1 MRQQNLLIL
10 KQQKPKFI
18 SNSTLILLA
27 FSTAF
32 FPRLLDAVGAP
43 SVINFVHFFTVPCC
57 LIVVLATTPTKNSRQ
72 IALVWTLI
80 YSLLILLAVMLAS
93 ALLNNAGTIN
103 VILHFLMLGEPFLLL
118 IAIVSI
124 PMSAHS
130 IQRFKKWIVGFA
142 FTNLI
147 LAYIMCPLAHAN
159 ILPRGTMG
167 VEDSI
172 QGVFYLSGAGNT
184 VSTSVSMSFGVY
196 FLVNAKKVPLWFR
209 ISIMLAAFIQ
219 LIMSDSKQVVFP
231 LLLGGILLALMNFN
245 DFGKAISYIVAFG
258 LLLFVFLWC
267 VENVEA
273 FVAFKQWMSRSELY
287 GSDGEAT
294 LIKTAALR
302 IVPSYYESL
311 LHWLFGLGSGHSVSR
326 MGGWMLKD
334 YADLLEPLGSTVHP
348 ASQQLWKVV
357 FSATVANGSTMFSPF
372 FSWAGIWGD
381 LGFLGLGAYFYLASV
396 VWRQVCADNMTQFL
410 LLTVF
415 GFGWIF
421 TQMEEPGYML
431 FIATLIGLKWQEN
444 QSKIQR
450 LAFSSKAEMVAST
463 DKRR

>member
-1 MRQQNLLIL
+1 MRHQNSLIL
-10 KQQKPKFI
+10 KQQKPKFVD
-18 SNSTLILLA
+18 NSTLILLA

-32 FPRLLDAVGAP
+32 FPRLLDAAGAP
-43 SVINFVHFFTVPCC
+43 STINFVHFFTVPCC
-57 LIVVLATTPTKNSRQ
+57 LIVALSTTPTKNSRQ

-93 ALLNNAGTIN
+93 ALLNNTGTIN

-124 PMSAHS
+124 PMSADS
-130 IQRFKKWIVGFA
+130 IQRFKNWIAGFA

-147 LAYIMCPLAHAN
+147 LAYIMLPLAYAN
-159 ILPRGTMG
+159 ILPLNGMSEG
-167 VEDSI
+167 DSI
-172 QGVFYLSGAGNT
+172 QGVFYFSGAGNT
-184 VSTSVSMSFGVY
+184 LSTSVSMSFGVY

-209 ISIMLAAFIQ
+209 VSIILAAFIQ
-219 LIMSDSKQVVFP
+219 LMMSDSKQVIFP
-231 LLLGGILLALMNFN
+231 FLLGGILLTLFNFH
-245 DFGKAISYIVAFG
+245 DLGKTISYMVGFG
-258 LLLFVFLWC
+258 LLLFIFFWC

-273 FVAFKQWMSRSELY
+273 FFAFKGWMSRSELF
-287 GSDGEAT
+287 GADGEAT
-294 LIKTAALR
+294 LTKTAALR
-302 IVPSYYESL
+302 IVPSYYESW
-311 LHWLFGLGSGHSVSR
+311 LHWLFGLGSGHTASR
-326 MGGWMLKD
+326 LGGWMLRD
-334 YADLLEPLGSTVHP
+334 YAGLLEPFGSTVHP
-348 ASQQLWKVV
+348 ASQELWNVV

-372 FSWAGIWGD
+372 FGWAGIWGD
-381 LGFLGLGAYFYLASV
+381 LGLLGLGAYFYLASV
-396 VWRQVCADNMTQFL
+396 VWRKVCADNMTRFL

-415 GFGWIF
+415 SFGWIF

-431 FIATLIGLKWQEN
+431 FIATLIGLQWQEN

>member
-10 KQQKPKFI
+10 KQQKPKFVD
-18 SNSTLILLA
+18 NSTLILLA

-32 FPRLLDAVGAP
+32 FPRLLDAAGAP
-43 SVINFVHFFTVPCC
+43 SAINFVHFFTVPCC
-57 LIVVLATTPTKNSRQ
+57 LIVALATTRTKNSRQ

-124 PMSAHS
+124 PMSADS
-130 IQRFKKWIVGFA
+130 IQRFKNWIAGFA

-159 ILPRGTMG
+159 ILPRGGMG
-167 VEDSI
+167 LEDSI

-184 VSTSVSMSFGVY
+184 LSTSVSMSFGVY

-209 ISIMLAAFIQ
+209 VSIMLAAFIQ
-219 LIMSDSKQVVFP
+219 LMMSDSKQVIFP
-231 LLLGGILLALMNFN
+231 FLLGGILLTLFNFH
-245 DFGKAISYIVAFG
+245 DLGKAISYIVVFG
-258 LLLFVFLWC
+258 LLLFTFFWC

-273 FVAFKQWMSRSELY
+273 FSAFKGWMSRSELF
-287 GSDGEAT
+287 GADGEVT
-294 LIKTAALR
+294 LTKTSVFR
-302 IVPSYYESL
+302 IVPSYYESW
-311 LHWLFGLGSGHSVSR
+311 LHWLFGLGSGHSASR
-326 MGGWMLKD
+326 LGGWMLKD
-334 YADLLEPLGSTVHP
+334 YAGLLEPLGSTVHP
-348 ASQQLWKVV
+348 ASQKLWNVV
-357 FSATVANGSTMFSPF
+357 FDAYVANGSTMFLPF

-396 VWRQVCADNMTQFL
+396 VWCKVCADNMTRFL
-410 LLTVF
+410 LLNVF
-415 GFGWIF
+415 GFGLVF

-431 FIATLIGLKWQEN
+431 FIATLIGLQWQEN
-444 QSKIQR
+444 QSKMQR